1 MIKIA
6 PSILSA
12 DFGALNA
19 DISAVE
25 PFVDLLHVDVMDGHF
40 VPNLTFGA
48 PVISCIKSKLPLSC
62 HLMVENPEMYFED
75 FAKAGAATITF
86 HAEAMPVG
94 IFESGTDDEKLM
106 KGKSKTV
113 KKIDSSK
120 AKSLIEKIHSLGLK
134 AGISVNPDT
143 DVKVIADVLADV
155 DEVLVM
161 SVHPGFG
168 GQKFIEGALAKIE
181 WLRTARPD
189 LDIAVD
195 GGIDNLTA
203 PKVVQAGANILVS
216 GSYIFKAADREEAVK
231 SLRK

>member
-1 MIKIA
+1 MKIQIA

-12 DFGALNA
+12 DFGNLNE
-19 DISAVE
+19 DIKTVE

-48 PVISCIKSKLPLSC
+48 PVIRCIKTSLPLSC
-62 HLMVENPEMYFED
+62 HLMIENPEKYLED
-75 FAKAGAATITF
+75 FVKAGAATITF
-86 HAEAMPVG
+86 HAEVVKDM
-94 IFESGTDDEKLM
+94 SGLI
-106 KGKSKTV
+106 
-113 KKIDSSK
+113 KKIH
-120 AKSLIEKIHSLGLK
+120 ALGVR
-134 AGISVNPDT
+134 AGVSVNPET
-143 DVKVIADVLADV
+143 DVKVIESVLAEV

-168 GQKFIEGALAKIE
+168 GQKFIESALEKIA
-181 WLRTARPD
+181 WLRQVRPD

-216 GSYIFKAADREEAVK
+216 GSYIFNSTDREAAIK
-231 SLRK
+231 TLNP